1 MRGAELSGNWFGWRG
16 SSGTTVGRPASRY
29 QHGTE
34 NDRQDKSETPWSG
47 QHKTLPR
54 FVRRPDRHGPAR
66 LCALGGSLVALRPRL
81 SAGLP
86 LSRPSLEGTILPF
99 SYEWVGQR
107 DSG

>member
-1 MRGAELSGNWFGWRG
+1 MHGAELSGNWFGWRG

-66 LCALGGSLVALRPRL
+66 QCALGGSLEALRPRL

-99 SYEWVGQR
+99 SYEWMDQR
-107 DSG
+107 NDG